1 MARKRKIDLHTP
13 KKMNPFIH
21 LLFGLLTA
29 LFLIL
34 LLSFCLNV
42 GIRYTAFHL
51 GKVSLDGVG
60 RDVSLTGLSAILLVS
75 TTFLWGYLQ

>member
-1 MARKRKIDLHTP
+1 MTPYYQAAGVTLYCSDSREIDFGAGTVITDP
-13 KKMNPFIH
+13 PF
-21 LLFGLLTA
+21 
-29 LFLIL
+29 
-34 LLSFCLNV
+34 NV

-75 TTFLWGYLQ
+75 TTFLWGYLT